1 MAERGIRD
9 AGWRLS
15 ASMDADAGIY
25 RGNAR
30 IVDQGRGLLRGQVRE
45 VPAGAAV
52 SEAGAEGRAAG
63 ADREQG
69 QECAQVGGAM
79 GRRLVP
85 DFPVTPGNEDRVAEV
100 APGMLGGGPRFWQ
113 ARFHDYEAL
122 AARRPS

>member
-25 RGNAR
+25 RRDAR
-30 IVDQGRGLLRGQVRE
+30 IVDEGRGLLRGQVRE
-45 VPAGAAV
+45 VSAGATV

-69 QECAQVGGAM
+69 QECAQVGGTM
-79 GRRLVP
+79 GRRLVS
-85 DFPVTPGNEDRVAEV
+85 DFSVARGDEDGATEASPR
-100 APGMLGGGPRFWQ
+100 MLGGGPR
-113 ARFHDYEAL
+113 L
-122 AARRPS
+122 